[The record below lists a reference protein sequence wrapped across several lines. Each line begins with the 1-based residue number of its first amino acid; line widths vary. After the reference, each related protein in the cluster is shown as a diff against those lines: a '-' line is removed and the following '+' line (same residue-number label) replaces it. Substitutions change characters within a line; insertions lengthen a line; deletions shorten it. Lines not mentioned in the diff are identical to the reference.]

1 MSSIAEAL
9 LSPVSLFL
17 FALAGGLV
25 ALILPRLASGSWT
38 LNLTTV
44 IVAFLGAGLIPYGL
58 VLMFYPM
65 FNPKPSLD
73 LLEPYLPLAGIA
85 LIMGRDCFGCSGETL
100 ALVPCSGR
108 EQGRCGLVKVVGLGY
123 KSVSCVWLISR
134 RLLRQI
140 SVIAGQI

>member
-85 LIMGRDCFGCSGETL
+85 LIWAGIVS
-100 ALVPCSGR
+100 
-108 EQGRCGLVKVVGLGY
+108 VVQA
-123 KSVSCVWLISR
+123 R
-134 RLLRQI
+134 R
-140 SVIAGQI
+140 